1 MPRANYPSTVAEVI
15 ADVRYRPD
23 VLRAVR
29 AYARLKPWR
38 GDRRGKMWRLH
49 ADLCAIYGV
58 SVTLRFNRRYPAC
71 YSPRHRVI
79 NLPQVSVVS
88 YLHEFAHAVF
98 GSCEVRACRWS
109 INLFRRCFPR
119 SFARCR
125 QVGHLL
131 VRG

>member
-1 MPRANYPSTVAEVI
+1 MPFANYPATVAEVI
-15 ADVRYRPD
+15 ADVRYRPE

-29 AYARLKPWR
+29 AFARSKPWR
-38 GDRRGKMWRLH
+38 GDRRGKMRSLH
-49 ADLCAIYGV
+49 AELCRVYGV
-58 SVTLRFNRRYPAC
+58 AVHLQFNRRSPAC
-71 YSPRHRVI
+71 YVPGQRLI
-79 NLPQVSVVS
+79 NLPRVSVVS
-88 YLHEFAHAVF
+88 YLHEFAHALF